1 MTEKINYIFNQGYT
15 NIFNPDIDLSNV
27 IISQSSTIGADQ
39 SNNISDKN
47 LTNTTKTDKG
57 LGEYI
62 DISFNT
68 PQDVSSL
75 ESIIIYSDVIN
86 NNPKINKIRYETTDN
101 ILLELSEL
109 QVWNNNNNIITTNN
123 ISTSGTFT
131 LVTEDLIPFI
141 SKFQRIWNGSSTSIS
156 TSHQFTYNGVLYLYW
171 DKPLDSQTWMNN
183 NGTNIPTSGVSIN
196 SRIFSPNKTTPFF
209 GYNQYSR
216 YMNLFDQNTRTYG
229 SNNWSNW
236 YETGIVFPYYIIW
249 RMDGLKTANQLTLTC
264 AWNFPNRMPK
274 QFDIVSY
281 TGTIPNFEN
290 TSLVTN
296 LQAITW
302 NTIASFNETNSYT
315 STNFSNDG
323 YDSVET
329 REFNFTS
336 TSANYFAIK
345 VYNHFDSDT
354 QASITDINW
363 RNIANVY
370 TDASNIT
377 DNNFNTLYTSS
388 QGVGEYIDVSL
399 NNLNF
404 NDLQAI
410 ILYNN
415 TNSLDLSNQ
424 KLTKLTLF
432 DDSNVPVV
440 EINNSDSTDPSY
452 NIVKYNG
459 PSYDYNNPRLRN
471 IRIETTEYS
480 TLNIN
485 ELQLWVNGSNIIEGY
500 TFNPGVYETLVATT
514 YVSIPGNYNNN
525 LRNWPQSY
533 FGDTMTSNPYTYNS
547 NTGNASVHNG
557 TYTLTYSSGLTSDS
571 YYKLWYMF
579 SGGTHLIFNDGLETS
594 FNFVGGSPYTNDDG
608 QGYYLYTGSNY
619 ITYYDDNNNAT
630 NVYGEWL
637 AFSFPAFI
645 NFTKYHILNDHSTR
659 AGTFI
664 GVDST
669 GTNRLLGSFSDD
681 WIAEWVGRPLSNNY
695 YVNKWYLVITRQ
707 RVIRNELHFI
717 EIFFDG
723 SYQVSAETAIYNN
736 TTTITSSDSSYN
748 DINDASNNTNLY
760 NIIDTSLNTYTQL
773 EKGLGKYIDVSLNTP
788 LDTSSVEAI
797 VVYSN
802 IINTDNPIIKKIRY
816 ETTKNVSLELSELQ
830 VWVNGN
836 NINYISGYQS
846 SNIYDLSYAFDSSF
860 NTFASTNQ
868 GIGEYFDLS
877 FSGFNYN
884 DLQSI
889 IVYNYTNDNSN
900 ITNTKLTLYDD
911 SDIAVIQ
918 YNMENTN
925 TNSTNIIK
933 YKGPNNQ
940 SSVPTFDRIRFETID
955 YSYLNINELQVW
967 VSNNNIGTSGTVT
980 MSSTNSTDVSSNII
994 DQNLVSYART
1004 QKGLGEYI
1012 DLQLDQSY
1020 DVSSLSAIVAYS
1032 DNLGNINP
1040 LISKIRLETT
1050 SNIAL
1055 DISEVQIWYDNSNIC
1070 TDSTL
1075 TSSSTDGNLN
1085 YITDGNINTRTITNS
1100 GVGEYIDIS
1109 FNSFNYNDLQS
1120 IVIYNNIIDA
1130 SQVKLIFYDDSNI
1143 QIIQH
1148 TNDFDQ
1154 TTNILKYKGNS
1165 YDTIIP
1171 KIQNFRFVTTNSSFL
1186 NINEIQLYIDSS
1198 NILYEQTPTI
1208 IQSSTFSSDI
1218 SSNINDNN
1226 FSTIGRTTRGLN
1238 EYIDISLNT
1247 HIDVSNLEG
1256 IVVYSSIQNDTN
1268 PTISKI
1274 RYETID
1280 NVRLQIG
1287 EFQVW
1292 IDNSNIASQVGN
1304 TSSSIYNNQLI
1315 TYLNDSN
1322 LNTYTSTNQGIGE
1335 YIDISLNNNFSY
1347 NDLQSIVTYIDPT
1360 INNLNYQNFTK
1371 LILYDE
1377 SNVPVIELN
1386 NLVNPV
1392 DDNYS
1397 TFKYKGPSTLDNRNK
1412 LQRIRFET
1420 TNYSQ
1425 FNINEL
1431 QLWYDGSNVAQNGIV
1446 TQSSYVN
1453 SDISSNLIDA
1463 NLTTFAR
1470 TEKGLGEYMD
1480 ISFNTTYDISRI
1492 DSLVVYSD
1500 PKNDY
1505 NPSISKVRLE
1515 TTGSIK
1521 LEYSEI
1527 QLWTTTDSTNI
1538 LTTNNITSS
1547 GPVTLVTDNLV
1558 PFVPLSETV
1567 WTYSAE
1573 KYISTNYQFTYN
1585 GTLYQYWSK
1594 NASSNTWRFN
1604 NGAAAIST
1612 SGIAINSRVFSPNHN
1627 APYYGYNEYHHY
1639 MNLFDI
1645 RINDYDHYLHL
1656 TNFSNYLQHNVIFPI
1671 YIIWKTD
1678 GLKTASR
1685 VQLTTTNSPL
1695 YMPKQFDIVS
1705 YTGIIPNFEDTSLVT
1720 NLQAITWNTIASFN
1734 ETSTYTYSTNPVIIE
1749 TKSYDFIP
1757 TSANYFAIKMY
1768 SNFND
1773 TNSIKMTDLNWQY
1786 VANVYTD
1793 AINITDA
1800 NLNTSYTL
1808 SQGIGEYIDINL
1820 TNINLNDIRS
1830 IVTHKD
1836 NTLSDLSDQQMV
1848 KMVLYDDSNVPVIQY
1863 QNTHIYSD
1871 NIIWDNNNY
1880 LPSTITVIPN
1890 VNISSLDQIV
1900 IVSAWM
1906 QGVAVNNEVIAIYSL
1921 DSSIGSYLLAAYDGE
1936 YTKMCHVQFTLNNTI
1951 PSLQFVNARY
1961 KTGLYY
1967 NTSTELNDAWNTGI
1981 NSSMQTNT
1989 QNGSYGIKDFIFK
2002 YTIESSVYKYNGPH
2016 HDNMISKLRNIR
2028 FQTTDYSTL
2037 NLNELQ
2043 LWVDNSNIITTST
2056 INISSTDSSYNNIN
2070 DPSNNTNLYNI
2081 IDRNLSTYTQL
2092 EKGLNKYID
2101 VSLNIPVNLNSIESI
2116 VAYSSIIN
2124 NSNPVVSKIRY
2135 VTTASIQLELN
2146 EIQVWIGNNK
2156 ITPNS
2161 YSSSSGND
2169 LSNIYSNNINTPFN
2183 TNQGIGEYIELNL
2196 TNFNF
2201 NDLQSVIIYNN
2212 TASTSDLSN
2221 QSAMKLVLYD
2231 DSNVPFIEYQNTY
2244 LYSDNIIWDNNNY
2257 LPSTSTII
2265 PNVNISSLDQITIV
2279 SAWMQG
2285 IAVNNEV
2292 IAIYPLDGSL
2302 GSYLL
2307 AAYDSEYT
2315 KMCHVQFTLNNTIPS
2330 LQFVNARYKT
2340 GLYYNT
2346 STELNDAWNTGINSS
2361 MQTNTQN
2368 GGYGIKDFIFKY
2380 TIRPSYY
2387 KYNGPDGY
2395 NEEYIKTV
2403 QNIRIDT
2410 TDYIPLTIDEV
2421 QLWVGDNIINSI
2433 VTQSS
2438 TYSTD
2443 ISANLVDSSLSTYTR
2458 TDTGLGEF
2466 VDLSFNTPIIAKD
2479 IESLVIYS
2487 SNTNYNPKINKIRF
2501 ITNKN
2506 VCIELNKVEVWVDF
2520 NNILLDTSY
2529 LTNQGIGEYID
2540 ISLNLVNYNS
2550 IQNIIAY
2557 VGNSTVDLSN
2567 FTSTKLQLYDQSNI
2581 IYTETYNSSDYNYS
2595 IYKYHGPSNEI
2606 RQLSKIKI
2614 ETTDTTSINLQ
2625 ELQLWVGEQNY
2636 LDAPSNSF
2644 ILTGSTKSL
2653 TDIYSS
2659 VSLTLVGSPTFD
2671 TNGINL
2677 TGSQYITIPQSIL
2690 GFGLNDFTISLW
2702 VMANDNYNTGYQ
2714 HLLSLGYNNSN
2725 YILINI
2731 QNNSNRYIEIND
2743 GTTTTSTFT
2752 YPNDSISHNY
2762 IISRKQGI
2770 IRLFIDGI
2778 QKIEK
2783 SNSNNLP
2790 LQDYHIGYSLPHNGG
2805 FYLHGTVTRLDI
2817 WNGSGFFN

>member
-1 MTEKINYIFNQGYT
+1 LET
-15 NIFNPDIDLSNV
+15 
-27 IISQSSTIGADQ
+27 IS
-39 SNNISDKN
+39 
-47 LTNTTKTDKG
+47 
-57 LGEYI
+57 
-62 DISFNT
+62 
-68 PQDVSSL
+68 
-75 ESIIIYSDVIN
+75 YSDFN
-86 NNPKINKIRYETTDN
+86 
-101 ILLELSEL
+101 
-109 QVWNNNNNIITTNN
+109 
-123 ISTSGTFT
+123 
-131 LVTEDLIPFI
+131 
-141 SKFQRIWNGSSTSIS
+141 
-156 TSHQFTYNGVLYLYW
+156 
-171 DKPLDSQTWMNN
+171 LD
-183 NGTNIPTSGVSIN
+183 
-196 SRIFSPNKTTPFF
+196 
-209 GYNQYSR
+209 
-216 YMNLFDQNTRTYG
+216 
-229 SNNWSNW
+229 
-236 YETGIVFPYYIIW
+236 
-249 RMDGLKTANQLTLTC
+249 
-264 AWNFPNRMPK
+264 
-274 QFDIVSY
+274 
-281 TGTIPNFEN
+281 
-290 TSLVTN
+290 
-296 LQAITW
+296 
-302 NTIASFNETNSYT
+302 
-315 STNFSNDG
+315 
-323 YDSVET
+323 
-329 REFNFTS
+329 
-336 TSANYFAIK
+336 
-345 VYNHFDSDT
+345 
-354 QASITDINW
+354 
-363 RNIANVY
+363 
-370 TDASNIT
+370 
-377 DNNFNTLYTSS
+377 
-388 QGVGEYIDVSL
+388 
-399 NNLNF
+399 
-404 NDLQAI
+404 
-410 ILYNN
+410 
-415 TNSLDLSNQ
+415 
-424 KLTKLTLF
+424 
-432 DDSNVPVV
+432 
-440 EINNSDSTDPSY
+440 
-452 NIVKYNG
+452 
-459 PSYDYNNPRLRN
+459 
-471 IRIETTEYS
+471 
-480 TLNIN
+480 
-485 ELQLWVNGSNIIEGY
+485 ELQLWVNGSNIIEGSSII
-500 TFNPGVYETLVATT
+500 PPVYETLIATT
-514 YVSIPGNYNNN
+514 QVTTSGNYNNSK
-525 LRNWPQSY
+525 RNWPQSY
-533 FGDTMTSNPYTYNS
+533 FGDTMTSNPYTFNS

-557 TYTLTYSSGLTSDS
+557 TYTFTYSSGLTISAS
-571 YYKLWYMF
+571 PIYMF
-579 SGGTHLIFNDGLETS
+579 SGGNSSIYGDGQYAS
-594 FNFVGGSPYTNDDG
+594 FDFIGGSPYTNDDG

-630 NVYGEWL
+630 NVYGEWV

-1656 TNFSNYLQHNVIFPI
+1656 TYFSNYLQHNVIFPI

-1921 DSSIGSYLLAAYDGE
+1921 DSSIGSYLLAAYDG
-1936 YTKMCHVQFTLNNTI
+1936 
-1951 PSLQFVNARY
+1951 
-1961 KTGLYY
+1961 
-1967 NTSTELNDAWNTGI
+1967 
-1981 NSSMQTNT
+1981 
-1989 QNGSYGIKDFIFK
+1989 
-2002 YTIESSVYKYNGPH
+2002 
-2016 HDNMISKLRNIR
+2016 
-2028 FQTTDYSTL
+2028 
-2037 NLNELQ
+2037 
-2043 LWVDNSNIITTST
+2043 
-2056 INISSTDSSYNNIN
+2056 
-2070 DPSNNTNLYNI
+2070 
-2081 IDRNLSTYTQL
+2081 
-2092 EKGLNKYID
+2092 
-2101 VSLNIPVNLNSIESI
+2101 
-2116 VAYSSIIN
+2116 
-2124 NSNPVVSKIRY
+2124 
-2135 VTTASIQLELN
+2135 
-2146 EIQVWIGNNK
+2146 
-2156 ITPNS
+2156 
-2161 YSSSSGND
+2161 
-2169 LSNIYSNNINTPFN
+2169 
-2183 TNQGIGEYIELNL
+2183 
-2196 TNFNF
+2196 
-2201 NDLQSVIIYNN
+2201 
-2212 TASTSDLSN
+2212 
-2221 QSAMKLVLYD
+2221 
-2231 DSNVPFIEYQNTY
+2231 
-2244 LYSDNIIWDNNNY
+2244 
-2257 LPSTSTII
+2257 
-2265 PNVNISSLDQITIV
+2265 
-2279 SAWMQG
+2279 
-2285 IAVNNEV
+2285 
-2292 IAIYPLDGSL
+2292 
-2302 GSYLL
+2302 
-2307 AAYDSEYT
+2307 EYT